1 MVQNMK
7 IHFLKT
13 VWSDIIILEN
23 NNRFALVDTGIKE
36 QYHQLTDYLDKIG
49 AWKIDFILLTHF
61 HRDHYGNIN
70 DLVKNR
76 KVEKVYFKE
85 YGGHDCT
92 TAWGSKAD
100 DEYRQSER
108 ENWKQ
113 MKKCIEANSR
123 IEMVENID
131 QIKFSDTVLYLYANE
146 NSAQM
151 IWDDESHPET
161 YHQNAFSENQNSLSV
176 FFEVNGK
183 TVFLGGDMMD
193 YPSTHPLANY
203 ATLQVAQ
210 KIGKQISLYKAPHHG
225 TNATTCD
232 EALAIFKPEKAVIT
246 NGMEWLAQYPTIDC
260 LKKANPKVEI
270 ILTEDSD
277 VIIDL

>member
-1 MVQNMK
+1 MK
-7 IHFLKT
+7 VHFLKT
-13 VWSDIIILEN
+13 VWTDIIILED
-23 NNRFALVDTGIKE
+23 NNRFALIDTGIKD
-36 QYHQLTDYLDKIG
+36 QCDQLTEYLDKIG
-49 AWKIDFILLTHF
+49 AEKIDFILLTHF

-108 ENWKQ
+108 ETWRR
-113 MKKCIEANSR
+113 MKECIESNSS
-123 IEMVENID
+123 IEMVENIN
-131 QIKFSDTVLYLYANE
+131 QIMFLDTILYLYSNE
-146 NSAQM
+146 NSVQT

-161 YHQNAFSENQNSLSV
+161 YHKNAFSENQNSLSV

-193 YPSTHPLANY
+193 ASSTHPLANY
-203 ATLQVAQ
+203 PTLQVAK
-210 KIGKQISLYKAPHHG
+210 KIGRQIYLYKAPHHG
-225 TNATTCD
+225 TKDTTCD

-246 NGMEWLAQYPTIDC
+246 NGVEWIEQYNTIDC
-260 LKKANPKVEI
+260 LKKANQDVEI
-270 ILTEDSD
+270 ILTEDND
-277 VIIDL
+277 VVFEL